1 MYLMKLG
8 YTWSKT
14 VLEDVIVMKILNLL
28 LIVAACFF
36 LLLIA
41 FDADVPSA
49 TADPNPMKQN
59 QDQFT
64 RMQPTYYAET
74 SK

>member
-1 MYLMKLG
+1 
-8 YTWSKT
+8 
-14 VLEDVIVMKILNLL
+14 MKILNLL
-28 LIVAACFF
+28 LIVAACCF

-41 FDADVPSA
+41 FDAESPS
-49 TADPNPMKQN
+49 TVADPNPMKQN

>member
-1 MYLMKLG
+1 
-8 YTWSKT
+8 
-14 VLEDVIVMKILNLL
+14 MKILNLL
-28 LIVAACFF
+28 LVMAACFF

-41 FDADVPSA
+41 FDADSPSTA
-49 TADPNPMKQN
+49 ADPNPMKQN
-59 QDQFT
+59 HDQFT